1 MDAEKKKTQHPLSE
15 LPKVNFWEIL
25 PHFKPFFKGLKR
37 YATSSFLLSLT
48 IAAMASL
55 FPLGSKI
62 VIDFILGKK
71 LSPDLA
77 AKLSFPSIGLT
88 TSQINY
94 YLTTTNGFIVLFCIF
109 GSLYALSNII
119 QKFCLFH
126 LRQQLT
132 ANVTHGL
139 FSKVLSYPIDFHS
152 QIPEGYLTSRVFQ
165 DSTSLERFI
174 SVTLPNLATQILRLI
189 FGLFILTKIN
199 WPMTMVCLIAA
210 PFYLGINFFFYKP
223 IRRVHQKNAELNSL
237 TSSLVQNSIT
247 GIEVIKSF
255 SLLEKQSDSL
265 TEMLSD
271 RINNRQKGLK
281 LQLLTHYLTRII
293 QITSFLIILWLGI
306 TNIQKGNLSLGD
318 FAAFLSYIGFLT
330 TPITTIAFFYLSIQP
345 TLVSFKRI
353 FQLLSAD
360 SENESGNKLTE
371 KINKIEIKS
380 LDFAYGS
387 NDQIFDNHSQSFE
400 PGKPTIISWLSGKG
414 KTTLAK
420 LLLKFVSPINGEI
433 LINET
438 PIGKISGKNLRDK
451 IAYVS
456 QNTFLF
462 ADSIKNNLLVATP
475 NATDEEINEALK
487 KVCAYDFIS
496 KLPGGLDTV
505 LSDNGKNL
513 SAGQRQRL
521 SIARAL
527 LKKSD
532 VLILDEPFANLDQ
545 EKIKQISDNL
555 IPIFKEKTTII
566 LSHKEI
572 KQERQNNSQE
582 K

>member
-1 MDAEKKKTQHPLSE
+1 MKFEKRKTQHPLSE
-15 LPKVNFWEIL
+15 LPKVGLWKIL
-25 PHFKPFFKGLKR
+25 PYFKPFFKDLKR
-37 YATSSFLLSLT
+37 YAISSFLLSLI
-48 IAAMASL
+48 IASMASL

-71 LSPDLA
+71 LAPDLA
-77 AKLSFPSIGLT
+77 AKLSFPSINLT
-88 TSQINY
+88 IELVRY
-94 YLTTTNGFIVLFCIF
+94 YLTTTNGFTVLFCVF
-109 GSLYALSNII
+109 GSIYALSNII

-139 FSKVLSYPIDFHS
+139 FSKILTYPIDFHNR
-152 QIPEGYLTSRVFQ
+152 IPEGYLTSRVFQ
-165 DSTSLERFI
+165 DSASLERFI

-189 FGLFILTKIN
+189 FGLFILTKIS
-199 WPMTMVCLIAA
+199 WPMTTICLLAT

-223 IRRVHQKNAELNSL
+223 IRKVHQKNAELNSL
-237 TSSLVQNSIT
+237 TSSLVQNSIS

-255 SLLEKQSDSL
+255 SLLEKQSESL
-265 TEMLSD
+265 TEMLND
-271 RINNRQKGLK
+271 RINIRQTGLK

-306 TNIQKGNLSLGD
+306 TNIQKSNLSLGD

-345 TLVSFKRI
+345 TLISFKRI
-353 FQLLSAD
+353 FQLLSVD
-360 SENESGNKLTE
+360 TENENGNELAE

-380 LDFAYGS
+380 LDFNYEK
-387 NDQIFDNHSQSFE
+387 NNQIFDKHSRKFE
-400 PGKPTIISWLSGKG
+400 SGNPTIISWPSGKG

-420 LLLKFVSPINGEI
+420 LLLKFVSPADGEI

-438 PIGKISGKNLRDK
+438 PINKISNKSLRDK
-451 IAYVS
+451 ISYVS

-462 ADSIKNNLLVATP
+462 ADSIKNNLLVANL
-475 NATDEEINEALK
+475 NATDKEINETLK

-496 KLPGGLDTV
+496 KLPDGLDTI

-521 SIARAL
+521 SLARAL
-527 LKKSD
+527 LKDSD

-545 EKIKQISDNL
+545 EASNQISDNL
-555 IPIFKEKTTII
+555 IPVFKEKITII
-566 LSHKEI
+566 LSHKAR
-572 KQERQNNSQE
+572 KAG
-582 K
+582 

>member
-1 MDAEKKKTQHPLSE
+1 MEAEKKKTQHPLSE
-15 LPKVNFWEIL
+15 LPKVSFWEIL
-25 PHFKPFFKGLKR
+25 PCFNPFFKGLRR
-37 YATSSFLLSLT
+37 YAASSFLLSLV

-77 AKLSFPSIGLT
+77 AKLSLPGIGLT
-88 TSQINY
+88 TNQINY
-94 YLTTTNGFIVLFCIF
+94 YLTTTNGFIILFCVF

-139 FSKVLSYPIDFHS
+139 FSKILTYPIDFHNR
-152 QIPEGYLTSRVFQ
+152 IPEGYLTSRVFQ
-165 DSTSLERFI
+165 DSASLERFI
-174 SVTLPNLATQILRLI
+174 SVTLPNLATQTLRLI
-189 FGLFILTKIN
+189 FGLFILTKIS
-199 WPMTMVCLIAA
+199 WPMTLVCLLAT

-223 IRRVHQKNAELNSL
+223 IRKVHQKNAEQNSL
-237 TSSLVQNSIT
+237 TSSLVQNSIS

-255 SLLEKQSDSL
+255 SLLEKQSDYL
-265 TEMLSD
+265 TEMLND
-271 RINNRQKGLK
+271 KINIRQKGLK

-345 TLVSFKRI
+345 TLISFKRI
-353 FQLLSAD
+353 FQLLSVN
-360 SENESGNKLTE
+360 SENESGNELAE

-380 LDFAYGS
+380 LDFCYDR
-387 NDQIFDNHSQSFE
+387 NNQIFDNHSQKFE
-400 PGKPTIISWLSGKG
+400 SGNPTIISWPSGKG

-420 LLLKFVSPINGEI
+420 LLLKFVSPIGGEI
-433 LINET
+433 LINEI
-438 PIGKISGKNLRDK
+438 PISKISNKSLRDK
-451 IAYVS
+451 ISYVS

-462 ADSIKNNLLVATP
+462 ADSIKNNLLVANP
-475 NATDEEINEALK
+475 NATSKEIYEVLK

-496 KLPGGLDTV
+496 KLPEGLDTA

-521 SIARAL
+521 ALARAL

-532 VLILDEPFANLDQ
+532 VLILDEPFANLDK
-545 EKIKQISDNL
+545 ETTNQISDNL
-555 IPIFKEKTTII
+555 IPVFKEKIAII
-566 LSHKEI
+566 LSHRAIAPE
-572 KQERQNNSQE
+572 KQNQ
-582 K
+582 